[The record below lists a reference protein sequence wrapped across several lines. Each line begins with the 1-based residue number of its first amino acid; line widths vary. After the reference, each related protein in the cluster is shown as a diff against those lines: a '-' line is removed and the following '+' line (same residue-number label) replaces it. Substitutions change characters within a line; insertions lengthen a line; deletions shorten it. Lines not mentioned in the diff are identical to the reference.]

1 MELFD
6 LTKILFDRNS
16 DWSKVSMKDKSSHFF
31 MVNRF
36 MSINFPMQANI
47 LNRKQINP
55 VVGMDIWRS
64 TMTRLYTKPPFWI
77 YTKTNKK
84 KKKTASLSDFEITR
98 WMRLMGVSK
107 KDIDFAMELFSNEI
121 EKEIRSLEF
130 EEK

>member
-6 LTKILFDRNS
+6 LTKILFDRTA
-16 DWSKVSMKDKSSHFF
+16 DWTKVSQKDKSTHFF

-47 LNRKQINP
+47 LNRKHVNP

-84 KKKTASLSDFEITR
+84 KKKTSNFTESEILR
-98 WMRLMGVSK
+98 WMKLMGISK
-107 KDIDFAMELFSNEI
+107 KDIGFLMETFPKQIDQEIKSLDFE
-121 EKEIRSLEF
+121 
-130 EEK
+130 